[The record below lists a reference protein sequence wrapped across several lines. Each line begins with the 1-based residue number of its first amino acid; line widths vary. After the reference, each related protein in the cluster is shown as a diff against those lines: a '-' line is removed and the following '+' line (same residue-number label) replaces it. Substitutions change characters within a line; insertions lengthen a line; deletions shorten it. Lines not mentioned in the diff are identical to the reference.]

1 VSPGNKSADQGE
13 LAMNAMLRSAVLV
26 GAILAVLA
34 FPARAEKLL
43 KLNESLGPGSPEEFA
58 LLHFKKLVEEGSK
71 GEVKIAIHLQDALGK
86 PTQALESLTIG
97 ALDLYSGALEYYAPI
112 VGEEINAISLPYLV
126 TSHDHLRAYLKSPVF
141 KKAEEK
147 LLARG
152 IRVLSTEWNADRG
165 PYRVL
170 VSSKPVLN
178 ADDLKGLKVRMFPNE
193 VYVRSWK
200 QLQTVPIQLAWT
212 ETYLGIRQGVVNA
225 VTAPLSLVR
234 SMKFTEVAPFIVE
247 IREYPQTWPI
257 TISERSWKKLSAD
270 EQQLLVRAANE
281 AGKVYARTTMD
292 RAESDVAAM
301 IRDNN
306 AVVIRLNTDA
316 MRAKMLPLY
325 ADLIKE
331 KALSQELF
339 DTVNALPR

>member
-1 VSPGNKSADQGE
+1 
-13 LAMNAMLRSAVLV
+13 M
-26 GAILAVLA
+26 
-34 FPARAEKLL
+34 
-43 KLNESLGPGSPEEFA
+43 
-58 LLHFKKLVEEGSK
+58 
-71 GEVKIAIHLQDALGK
+71 
-86 PTQALESLTIG
+86 
-97 ALDLYSGALEYYAPI
+97 
-112 VGEEINAISLPYLV
+112 
-126 TSHDHLRAYLKSPVF
+126 TSHNHLRAYLKSPAF

-152 IRVLSTEWNADRG
+152 IRVISTEWNADRG

-170 VSSKPVLN
+170 VSAKAVRN

-200 QLQTVPIQLAWT
+200 QLETVPIQLAWT

-247 IREYPQTWPI
+247 IKEYPQTWPI
-257 TISERSWKKLSAD
+257 TISERTWKKLSAD

-281 AGKVYARTTMD
+281 AGTVYAKTTME
-292 RAESDVAAM
+292 RAQDDVAAM
-301 IRDNN
+301 IRDNK
-306 AVVIRLNTDA
+306 AEIVKIDTEAL
-316 MRAKMLPLY
+316 RAKLQPLY
-325 ADLIKE
+325 AELIKE
-331 KALSQELF
+331 KALSQELY

>member
-1 VSPGNKSADQGE
+1 
-13 LAMNAMLRSAVLV
+13 MTTMLRRAALT
-26 GAILAVLA
+26 GAILALLS
-34 FPARAEKLL
+34 FPAQAEKLL
-43 KLNESLGPGSPEEFA
+43 KINESLGPGSPEELA

-86 PTQALESLTIG
+86 PAQALESLTIG

-112 VGEEINAISLPYLV
+112 VGEEINAISLPYFV
-126 TSHDHLRAYLKSPVF
+126 TSHDHLRAYLKSPAF

-170 VSSKPVLN
+170 VSAKPVLN

-200 QLQTVPIQLAWT
+200 QLETVPIQLAWT

-257 TISERSWKKLSAD
+257 TISDRTWKKLSAD

-281 AGKVYARTTMD
+281 AGTVYAKTTMD
-292 RAESDVAAM
+292 RAETDVAAM

-306 AVVIRLNTDA
+306 AVMIKLNTEA
-316 MRAKMLPLY
+316 MRAKLQPLY

-331 KALSQELF
+331 KALSKELF
-339 DTVNALPR
+339 DAVNALSR

>member
-1 VSPGNKSADQGE
+1 MRAMRLSGE
-13 LAMNAMLRSAVLV
+13 LAMTTMLRRAALT
-26 GAILAVLA
+26 GAILALLS
-34 FPARAEKLL
+34 FPAQAEKLL
-43 KLNESLGPGSPEEFA
+43 KINESLGPGSPEELA

-86 PTQALESLTIG
+86 PAQALESLTIG

-112 VGEEINAISLPYLV
+112 VGEEINAISLPYFV
-126 TSHDHLRAYLKSPVF
+126 TSHDHLRAYLKSPTF

-170 VSSKPVLN
+170 VSAKPVLN

-200 QLQTVPIQLAWT
+200 QLETVPIQLAWT

-247 IREYPQTWPI
+247 IREFPQTWPI
-257 TISERSWKKLSAD
+257 TISERSWNKLSAD

-281 AGKVYARTTMD
+281 AGTVYARTTMD

-316 MRAKMLPLY
+316 LRAKMLPLY
-325 ADLIKE
+325 AELIKE

>member
-1 VSPGNKSADQGE
+1 MTRF
-13 LAMNAMLRSAVLV
+13 LARTALIGALV
-26 GAILAVLA
+26 GALNFAA
-34 FPARAEKLL
+34 HAEKLL
-43 KLNESLGPGSPEEFA
+43 KINESLGPGSPEEFA
-58 LLHFKKLVEEGSK
+58 LLHFKKLVEDGSK

-126 TSHDHLRAYLKSPVF
+126 TSQNHLRAYLKSPAF

-170 VSSKPVLN
+170 VSSKEVRN

-200 QLQTVPIQLAWT
+200 QLETVPIQLAWT

-234 SMKFTEVAPFIVE
+234 SMKFTEVAPYIVE

-257 TISERSWKKLSAD
+257 MISDRTWKKLTAD

-281 AGKVYARTTMD
+281 AGTVYAKTTLE
-292 RAESDVAAM
+292 RAQEDVAAM
-301 IRDNN
+301 VRDNK
-306 AVVIRLNTDA
+306 AVVVKIDTAPL
-316 MRAKMLPLY
+316 RAKMQPLY
-325 ADLIKE
+325 AELIKE
-331 KALSQELF
+331 KALSKELF
-339 DTVNALPR
+339 DAVNALPR

>member
-1 VSPGNKSADQGE
+1 
-13 LAMNAMLRSAVLV
+13 M
-26 GAILAVLA
+26 
-34 FPARAEKLL
+34 
-43 KLNESLGPGSPEEFA
+43 
-58 LLHFKKLVEEGSK
+58 
-71 GEVKIAIHLQDALGK
+71 
-86 PTQALESLTIG
+86 
-97 ALDLYSGALEYYAPI
+97 
-112 VGEEINAISLPYLV
+112 
-126 TSHDHLRAYLKSPVF
+126 TSHDHLRAYLKSPAF

-170 VSSKPVLN
+170 VSAKPVLN

-200 QLQTVPIQLAWT
+200 QLETVPIQLAWT

-257 TISERSWKKLSAD
+257 TISDRTWKKLSAD

-281 AGKVYARTTMD
+281 AGTVYAKTTMD
-292 RAESDVAAM
+292 RAETDVAAM

-306 AVVIRLNTDA
+306 AVVIKLNTEA
-316 MRAKMLPLY
+316 MRAKLQPLY

-331 KALSQELF
+331 KALSKELF
-339 DTVNALPR
+339 DAVNALSR

>member
-1 VSPGNKSADQGE
+1 
-13 LAMNAMLRSAVLV
+13 MTIMLRRVALTVAVFAL
-26 GAILAVLA
+26 LS
-34 FPARAEKLL
+34 FPAQAEKLL
-43 KLNESLGPGSPEEFA
+43 KINESLGPGSPEELA

-112 VGEEINAISLPYLV
+112 VGEEINAISLPYFV
-126 TSHDHLRAYLKSPVF
+126 TSHDHLRAYLKSPAF

-170 VSSKPVLN
+170 VSSKAVLS

-200 QLQTVPIQLAWT
+200 QLETVPIQLAWT

-234 SMKFTEVAPFIVE
+234 SMGEGYPSPKFPC
-247 IREYPQTWPI
+247 
-257 TISERSWKKLSAD
+257 
-270 EQQLLVRAANE
+270 
-281 AGKVYARTTMD
+281 
-292 RAESDVAAM
+292 
-301 IRDNN
+301 
-306 AVVIRLNTDA
+306 
-316 MRAKMLPLY
+316 
-325 ADLIKE
+325 
-331 KALSQELF
+331 
-339 DTVNALPR
+339 

>member
-1 VSPGNKSADQGE
+1 
-13 LAMNAMLRSAVLV
+13 MAMLLRRAVLV
-26 GAILAVLA
+26 GAVLAVLA
-34 FPARAEKLL
+34 SPARAEKLL
-43 KLNESLGPGSPEEFA
+43 KINESLGPGSPEEFA
-58 LLHFKKLVEEGSK
+58 LLHFKKVVEEGSK

-126 TSHDHLRAYLKSPVF
+126 TSHNHLRAFLKSPAF

-170 VSSKPVLN
+170 LSSKPVLN

-200 QLQTVPIQLAWT
+200 QLETVPIQLAWT

-234 SMKFTEVAPFIVE
+234 SMKFTEVAPYIVE
-247 IREYPQTWPI
+247 IREFPQTWPI
-257 TISERSWKKLSAD
+257 TISERSWKKLNAD

-281 AGKVYARTTMD
+281 AGKIG
-292 RAESDVAAM
+292 SG
-301 IRDNN
+301 
-306 AVVIRLNTDA
+306 
-316 MRAKMLPLY
+316 
-325 ADLIKE
+325 
-331 KALSQELF
+331 
-339 DTVNALPR
+339 

>member
-1 VSPGNKSADQGE
+1 MTI
-13 LAMNAMLRSAVLV
+13 LLRRAALT
-26 GAILAVLA
+26 GAILALVL
-34 FPARAEKLL
+34 FPAQAEKLL
-43 KLNESLGPGSPEEFA
+43 KLNESLGPGSPEELA
-58 LLHFKKLVEEGSK
+58 LLHFKKVVEEGSK

-112 VGEEINAISLPYLV
+112 VGEEINAISLPYFV
-126 TSHDHLRAYLKSPVF
+126 TSHDHLRAYLKSPTF

-170 VSSKPVLN
+170 VSAKPVLS

-200 QLQTVPIQLAWT
+200 QLETVPIQLAWT

-257 TISERSWKKLSAD
+257 TVSEHTWKKLSAD
-270 EQQLLVRAANE
+270 EQQLLIRAANE
-281 AGKVYARTTMD
+281 AGTVYAKTTLD

-301 IRDNN
+301 IRDNK
-306 AVVIRLNTDA
+306 AVVIKLNTEP
-316 MRAKMLPLY
+316 MRAKLQPLY

-331 KALSQELF
+331 KALSKELF
-339 DTVNALPR
+339 EAVNAMRR

>member
-1 VSPGNKSADQGE
+1 
-13 LAMNAMLRSAVLV
+13 MFFMLRRAVLV
-26 GAILAVLA
+26 GVLLASAAVLA
-34 FPARAEKLL
+34 HTEKLL
-43 KLNESLGPGSPEEFA
+43 KINESLGPGSPEEFA
-58 LLHFKKLVEEGSK
+58 LLHFKKVVEEGSK

-97 ALDLYSGALEYYAPI
+97 ALDLYSGALEYYSPI
-112 VGEEINAISLPYLV
+112 VGDEINAISLPYLV
-126 TSHDHLRAYLKSPVF
+126 TSHDHLRAYLQSPLF

-170 VSSKPVLN
+170 VSSKPVFN

-200 QLQTVPIQLAWT
+200 QLETVPIQLAWT

-234 SMKFTEVAPFIVE
+234 SMKFTEVAPYIVE
-247 IREYPQTWPI
+247 IREFPQTWPI
-257 TISERSWKKLSAD
+257 TISDRTWKKLSPD

-281 AGKVYARTTMD
+281 AGTVYAKTTMD
-292 RAESDVAAM
+292 RADSDIAAM

-306 AVVIRLNTDA
+306 AVVIKFNTGA

-325 ADLIKE
+325 ADLIRE

-339 DTVNALPR
+339 DTVNALSR

>member
-1 VSPGNKSADQGE
+1 MTVS
-13 LAMNAMLRSAVLV
+13 LR
-26 GAILAVLA
+26 GAVLA
-34 FPARAEKLL
+34 GVILAALSFPSHAEKLL
-43 KLNESLGPGSPEEFA
+43 KINESLGPGSPEEFA
-58 LLHFKKLVEEGSK
+58 LLHFKKIVEESSK

-97 ALDLYSGALEYYAPI
+97 ALDLYSGALEYYSPI

-126 TSHDHLRAYLKSPVF
+126 TSHDHLRAYLKSPLF

-170 VSSKPVLN
+170 VSSKPVLS

-200 QLQTVPIQLAWT
+200 QLETVPIQLAWT

-234 SMKFTEVAPFIVE
+234 SMKFTEVAPYVVE
-247 IREYPQTWPI
+247 IREFPQTWPI
-257 TISERSWKKLSAD
+257 TISERTWKKLSPD

-281 AGKVYARTTMD
+281 AGTVYAKTTMD

-306 AVVIRLNTDA
+306 AVVIKLNTGA
-316 MRAKMLPLY
+316 MRAKMQPLY

-331 KALSQELF
+331 KALSQDLF
-339 DTVNALPR
+339 DTVSALSK